1 MATTRRDSV
10 MWHCLFLLIVAI
22 VCLGQIDFFDNRYSF
37 QRPVSA
43 VVDIRGTSKYPGISG
58 QIHFTQ
64 TTAGGPVIVRGTVF
78 GLTPGLHGLHIHQF
92 GSLSDDCNAAGPHF
106 NPFNNDHG
114 GVSDQSRHV
123 GDLGNIDAI
132 GDYHTQADIFLFDH
146 LISLSQ
152 KSERSILHR
161 AVVIHERA
169 DDLGLGYHPDS
180 KKTGNSGSRVACGII
195 ALTSSRSPYHY

>member
-1 MATTRRDSV
+1 M
-10 MWHCLFLLIVAI
+10 
-22 VCLGQIDFFDNRYSF
+22 
-37 QRPVSA
+37 
-43 VVDIRGTSKYPGISG
+43 
-58 QIHFTQ
+58 
-64 TTAGGPVIVRGTVF
+64 
-78 GLTPGLHGLHIHQF
+78 IHQITISNYSTF
-92 GSLSDDCNAAGPHF
+92 LADPIQ
-106 NPFNNDHG
+106 NDHG
-114 GVSDQSRHV
+114 GVSDESRHV

-161 AVVIHERA
+161 AIVVHEKA

-195 ALTSSRSPYHY
+195 TSTRSRSPFYY